1 MLLTMWSLLGLS
13 IVKRLLG
20 FGNFQKSFMK
30 GQVKSK
36 TLDWLAS
43 LENMNCSNESNESI
57 CDMYTRFITYFSRLV
72 SLCKKITNEEMVSK
86 I

>member
-1 MLLTMWSLLGLS
+1 
-13 IVKRLLG
+13 
-20 FGNFQKSFMK
+20 MK

-57 CDMYTRFITYFSRLV
+57 CDMYTRFITFFNGLA